1 MAPRLSED
9 EVDDLLY
16 SARTG
21 EKDDLTSLLATLAE
35 RENMAPAEI
44 LSSAKDEGK
53 STCLHMATGNGHLDI
68 VNTLLLHYESR
79 PKEEK
84 QAFLDATN
92 EYGNTGLHWAAMG
105 GHLPVVKIL
114 VEGGASV
121 ALENDK
127 NYVPLDLANLGDK
140 SDVVHYF
147 LEQSGMLE
155 TKNGEDGLNG
165 AVADVELEDD

>member
-21 EKDDLTSLLATLAE
+21 EKDDLTSLLAALAE
-35 RENMAPAEI
+35 REKASPADI

-53 STCLHMATGNGHLDI
+53 STSLHMATGNGHLEI
-68 VNTLLLHYESR
+68 VNMLLSHFELR
-79 PKEEK
+79 PSEEK
-84 QAFLDATN
+84 QAFLDASN

-105 GHLPVVKIL
+105 GHLPVVKVL
-114 VEGGASV
+114 VEAGASV

-140 SDVVHYF
+140 FGVVNYF